1 MTTLLPTLGPL
12 LMLPP
17 DGDDGAYSLGDYE
30 GAMTRWCHGCGNN
43 GILTSLQ
50 KLCAEYQ
57 LPPEKTVIVSGI
69 GCAARLPHYMGT
81 YGFHGLHGRAFP
93 IAEGVRMRRPD
104 LHVFVSTG
112 DGDCCS
118 IGAGHWLHA
127 VRYNMN
133 MTVLLHDNRV
143 YGLTKKQ
150 ASPTS
155 PRGLVTKTT
164 PHGARLESLNPLVT
178 TLGMPNVSFAAQVVD
193 WLPGIFSDVLRQ
205 AYEHHGFS
213 FIRILQRCPNFLPD
227 QFEDYVRHPDRVVL
241 VTHEKGLTID
251 EATARRFPNRI
262 EHDPGDLDEAL
273 RIARMEDAHPVGV
286 FYRDDTVPCYEDL
299 VAPERHFSSADR
311 LAALEREFDRFSVS
325 PGRGGAGGEAVP
337 AGAADVE

>member
-1 MTTLLPTLGPL
+1 MTALLPTLGPL
-12 LMLPP
+12 LMQP
-17 DGDDGAYSLGDYE
+17 DADEPYSLGDYE
-30 GAMTRWCHGCGNN
+30 GGMTRWCHGCGNN

-50 KLCAEYQ
+50 KLCAERQ
-57 LPPEKTVIVSGI
+57 LPPEKTVVVSGI
-69 GCAARLPHYMGT
+69 GCAARLPHYVGT

-93 IAEGVRMRRPD
+93 IAEGVRIRRPD

-155 PRGLVTKTT
+155 PRGLVTRTT
-164 PHGARLESLNPLVT
+164 PRGARLDALNPLAA

-193 WLPGIFSDVLRQ
+193 WLPGMLLDILRQ
-205 AYEHHGFS
+205 AYDHRGFS
-213 FIRILQRCPNFLPD
+213 FIRIMQRCPNFLPD

-241 VTHEKGLTID
+241 LTHEDGLTVD
-251 EATARRFPNRI
+251 DATARRFPNRI
-262 EHDPGDLDEAL
+262 RHDPSDLHEAIRL
-273 RIARMEDAHPVGV
+273 ATMEDALPVGV
-286 FYRDDTVPCYEDL
+286 LYRNDAVPCYEDL
-299 VAPERHFSSADR
+299 VAPPRHVSAADR
-311 LAALEREFDRFSVS
+311 MAALERELDRFSVN
-325 PGRGGAGGEAVP
+325 PKVAP
-337 AGAADVE
+337 AGAGDALAGMGGE